1 MREYINIVENI
12 ANLPILPAGMSYKDA
27 CDAILRNPYFIHQID
42 HPDQHM
48 QTAAVENDYRA
59 IAYIKH
65 PTKETQLQAVRN
77 LGAALQYFPPHVVP
91 DDDVVL
97 AAVSRTYASIRYAK
111 NPPRDAIA
119 IAMYHAPKITVDHLL
134 KQKIPIPMDLLER
147 AFANTTT
154 YEEQFEDIISTLY
167 RHSIHIPEHVL
178 ETAVRHRVHLL
189 STIIE
194 KYGPPSV
201 AMQLA
206 ACQADEHGHMSAKAA
221 YRTTLIMI
229 HKASM
234 APIDAVLK
242 PAIDHDSTIVFD
254 SLLRKDIIPSANI
267 ACRAISLNKHNLVL
281 FSEFLE
287 DHDHG
292 NIQDLDEI
300 LACMEHA
307 VRTNV
312 KYIRFIKHP
321 SESLQQAV
329 IDIDLGLVVHI
340 DHPSANILM
349 QVADAD
355 PSLLYKIHPGDDSTR
370 TLIDFIISHHN

>member
-12 ANLPILPAGMSYKDA
+12 TNSPILPNGMSYEQA
-27 CDAILRNPYFIHQID
+27 CDAILRNPYFIHRIE

-48 QTAAVENDYRA
+48 QTAAVEIDYRA

-77 LGAALQYFPPHVVP
+77 LGDALRYFPPHVVP

-97 AAVSRTYASIRYAK
+97 AAVSTHPASIRYAK
-111 NPPRDAIA
+111 NPSRDAIA
-119 IAMYHAPKITVDHLL
+119 IAMYHAPKVTVYHLL
-134 KQKIPIPMDLLER
+134 KQQIPIPMDLLER
-147 AFANTTT
+147 AFANITT
-154 YEEQFEDIISTLY
+154 YEEQFKYIISVLY
-167 RHSIHIPEHVL
+167 RRSIHIPEHVL

-189 STIIE
+189 HTIIE
-194 KYGPPSV
+194 QYGPPSV

-206 ACQADEHGHMSAKAA
+206 ACQADEHGHMYAKAA
-221 YRTTLIMI
+221 YHTTMIML
-229 HKASM
+229 HDASM

-242 PAIDHDSTIVFD
+242 LAIDYDSTMVFD
-254 SLLRKDIIPSANI
+254 SLLRKDIIPSADI
-267 ACRAISLNKHNLVL
+267 VCRAISLNSHNLVL
-281 FSEFLE
+281 FSKFLE

-292 NIQDLDEI
+292 SIQDLDKI

-312 KYIRFIKHP
+312 KCIRYIKNP

-340 DHPSANILM
+340 DHPSVNILI

-355 PSLLYKIHPGDDSTR
+355 PSLLYKIHPTDGSTR